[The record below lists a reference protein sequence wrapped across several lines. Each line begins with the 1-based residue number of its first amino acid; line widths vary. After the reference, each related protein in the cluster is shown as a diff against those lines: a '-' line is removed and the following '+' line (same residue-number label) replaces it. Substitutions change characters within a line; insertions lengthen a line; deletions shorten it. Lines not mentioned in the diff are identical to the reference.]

1 MLKYRTTLLS
11 SNQHDIFSYEVV
23 YKETSLFIKSSKNF
37 SSQILRNLV
46 AIRKPLENYIKNH
59 PEFLTSLKPIE
70 VEKNSPKIVSYIAET
85 AKIVKTVGPM
95 ASVAGTIAEFLG
107 EKMLKVIEKEN
118 LKKFLI
124 IENGGDI
131 FAYIDEP
138 ITVGIYAGEGS
149 VFTNKLGIKISVLN
163 QPLGICTSS
172 GNIGHS
178 LSFGKA
184 DAVVIISNSASFS
197 DALATA
203 TCNLVKTEKDVEP
216 AIEFAKSFEQTLFVC
231 IIKNKNIGVW
241 TKTHNIELVYL

>member
-23 YKETSLFIKSSKNF
+23 YKETSLFIKSPKNF

-70 VEKNSPKIVSYIAET
+70 VEKNSPKIVSYMAET

-107 EKMLKVIEKEN
+107 KKMLK
-118 LKKFLI
+118 I

-203 TCNLVKTEKDVEP
+203 TCNLVKTEKDVEF

-241 TKTHNIELVYL
+241 TKSNSIDLVQLNC